1 MGALFERN
9 IVARKL
15 GGFFEDYDLLLSPT
29 LPGLAPEIGT
39 YNAQQEHLDGRGW
52 MNQVFN
58 QSPFT
63 ALANVIGAPAMSVPL
78 TRDPQTGLPIGMQ
91 FMGKFGDEGL
101 LLGLGGQLE
110 RELPWADR
118 RPVVWAGNP

>member
-1 MGALFERN
+1 
-9 IVARKL
+9 
-15 GGFFEDYDLLLSPT
+15 LLLSPT
-29 LPGLAPEIGT
+29 LPGLAPEIGA
-39 YNAQQEHLDGRGW
+39 YNAQQEYLDGRGW

-78 TRDPQTGLPIGMQ
+78 VEDPQTGLPIGMQ
-91 FMGKFGDEGL
+91 FMGVFGSEGL
-101 LLGLGGQLE
+101 LLGLAGQLE

-118 RPVVWAGNP
+118 RPAVWAGNL

>member
-1 MGALFERN
+1 
-9 IVARKL
+9 
-15 GGFFEDYDLLLSPT
+15 
-29 LPGLAPEIGT
+29 
-39 YNAQQEHLDGRGW
+39 

-78 TRDPQTGLPIGMQ
+78 TRDPQTGVPISMQ

-101 LLGLGGQLE
+101 LLELGGQLE
-110 RELPWADR
+110 CELPWADR
-118 RPVVWAGNP
+118 RPAVWAGNP